1 MTRLQLTGVSV
12 ELGGVPITSDCDL
25 EVRDGERV
33 GLVGPNGSGK
43 TTLLRTVFRAV
54 DPIAGHVVLGG
65 DDVRSLSQRQIA
77 RRAALVHQE
86 PVTDFD
92 FTVEDIV
99 ALGRAPWQGPFDRT
113 GPADRAAVTDA
124 LARVNLL
131 DYRSRQIGTLSGGE
145 KQRVLVARAIAQNS
159 PLLLLD
165 EPTNHLDIH
174 AALDLLELVRTLE
187 RTTLCVLHDLN
198 FAATYCDRLYVLK
211 AGRIVA
217 GGPPADVLTPELVR
231 DIFHVECAHLTHPT
245 TGQLLLAFSPT
256 LPRTSGPA
264 GGNDVRTAV
273 GNDVCDRAAD
283 TGHRPS

>member
-1 MTRLQLTGVSV
+1 MSHLRLDGVSV
-12 ELGGVPITSDCDL
+12 EINGTPVATDCDL

-43 TTLLRTVFRAV
+43 TTLLRTVFRAI
-54 DPIAGHVVLGG
+54 DPIAGQVTLEG
-65 DDVRSLSQRQIA
+65 DAVKALSQRQIA

-113 GPADRAAVTDA
+113 SDTDSSTVVNA
-124 LARVNLL
+124 LNQVGLL
-131 DYRSRQIGTLSGGE
+131 HYRSRQIGTLSGGE

-174 AALDLLELVRTLE
+174 AALDLLELVRSIE

-198 FAATYCDRLYVLK
+198 FAASYCDRLYVLK

-217 GGPPADVLTPELVR
+217 SGTPAEVLTPELVLTV
-231 DIFHVECAHLTHPT
+231 FGVECTHLRHPS
-245 TGQLLLAFSPT
+245 TGRLLLAFSPT
-256 LPRTSGPA
+256 SKKTRVSAGP
-264 GGNDVRTAV
+264 GSSSSTDSREGSTDYE
-273 GNDVCDRAAD
+273 
-283 TGHRPS
+283 

>member
-1 MTRLQLTGVSV
+1 MTRLQLSGVSV
-12 ELGGVPITSDCDL
+12 ELGGVPIATDCDL
-25 EVRDGERV
+25 EVGDNERV

-54 DPIAGHVVLGG
+54 DPVAGRIALDG

-113 GPADRAAVTDA
+113 GPADHDAVMNA

-131 DYRSRQIGTLSGGE
+131 GHRSRQIGTLSGGE
-145 KQRVLVARAIAQNS
+145 KQRVLVARAIAQDS

-174 AALDLLELVRTLE
+174 AALDLLELVRALE

-198 FAATYCDRLYVLK
+198 FAASYCDRLYVLK
-211 AGRIVA
+211 AGRVVA
-217 GGPPADVLTPELVR
+217 GGPPADVLSPDLVR
-231 DIFHVECAHLTHPT
+231 DIFGVECTHLTHPT

-256 LPRTSGPA
+256 PDTA
-264 GGNDVRTAV
+264 TRTADEGDIQERKV
-273 GNDVCDRAAD
+273 D
-283 TGHRPS
+283 TRR